1 MINNT
6 INRTDAINRMH
17 VLVVTEEPWF
27 ICAKSAVVSG
37 FFELEAEGAGA
48 PGGGGGGTPATG
60 GGGGGPPTAGGGG
73 APAAGTLVNSVP

>member
-1 MINNT
+1 M
-6 INRTDAINRMH
+6 
-17 VLVVTEEPWF
+17 TEDPWF

-37 FFELEAEGAGA
+37 FFEELEVGGAPA

-73 APAAGTLVNSVP
+73 APAGALVNSVP